1 MSRQGLAMASSH
13 NEYHQSIAAFPGREA
28 VAKGLDSTVYKK
40 AASAQKVFRWASE
53 YCAKDL
59 ASICY
64 GAEKN
69 EGPWMTVGLV
79 THCYG
84 IYRTLE
90 EWRGRPK
97 AFAGYSQ
104 GEFTACAAAGVFEFP
119 EILGLIL
126 GLEQILEEESP
137 ADEAMIRV
145 MDLDQKVLQECCQ
158 QYQESGKQVYISAYL
173 SDTQN
178 IISGKQPDLQELVQ
192 ELKKRGARWTLP
204 LPVKRGYHS
213 PLCQASA
220 EKARKFFLRMQM
232 YSPSNPVYSCYDGQ
246 RSADPYTIRDK
257 LSRQVQHPIHWKTLA
272 DNCVS
277 DGIRSLIEIGPGCT
291 VSGNT
296 RIANPNIA
304 CQWVQTMNE
313 VRCCDAV

>member
-304 CQWVQTMNE
+304 CQWVKTMNE

>member
-1 MSRQGLAMASSH
+1 MSRQGLAMAP
-13 NEYHQSIAAFPGREA
+13 NNIEYPQSIAAFPGREA
-28 VAKGLDSTVYKK
+28 VAKGLDSTVFKN
-40 AASAQKVFRWASE
+40 AAAAQRVFRRASE
-53 YCAKDL
+53 YCAVDMVSL
-59 ASICY
+59 CY
-64 GAEKN
+64 GEGKD
-69 EGPWMTVGLV
+69 EGPWTTVGLV

-84 IYRTLE
+84 IYKTLE

-104 GEFTACAAAGVFEFP
+104 GEFTACAAAGVFVFP
-119 EILGLIL
+119 EVLGLIL
-126 GLEQILEEESP
+126 RLERILEEDSP

-145 MDLDQKVLQECCQ
+145 MDLDQKVLRECCQ
-158 QYQESGKQVYISAYL
+158 QYQESGKHVYISAYL

-192 ELKKRGARWTLP
+192 ELKKRGARWALP

-220 EKARKFFLRMQM
+220 ERARKYFQRMRLC
-232 YSPSNPVYSCYDGQ
+232 SPSNPVYSCYDGH
-246 RSADPYTIRDK
+246 RSTDPIIIRDK
-257 LSRQVQHPIHWKTLA
+257 LSRQVQHPIHWKALA

-277 DGIRSLIEIGPGCT
+277 DGIQSLIEIGPGCT

-304 CQWVQTMNE
+304 CRWVQTMNE

>member
-104 GEFTACAAAGVFEFP
+104 GEFTACAAAGVFECP